1 MKKFL
6 ILLMVTLLMSL
17 SVPAFAAIGINVNG
31 QDVYSDVPA
40 QNIGGRVMVPVRLIA
55 EMFGANV
62 SWDEARQTVII
73 TTGNYQ
79 SQQSPG
85 VGQSNS
91 TKDAQIATVE
101 REIERV
107 KSDYNYSRTT
117 VENQYQTEKARIEA
131 ALNSEIGRAA
141 SESASS
147 GIRGSGAAVS
157 RREHITESFNSYFE
171 ELERWYKTEIDKIN
185 EDEAYELE
193 ALESQLEELYR

>member
-1 MKKFL
+1 
-6 ILLMVTLLMSL
+6 MSL